1 MYFSSDDEHCSRCS
15 STRLIC
21 MSRLWIHAGTRH
33 EAFRLQ
39 LLVLGLAEAGELVLA
54 RIAQGVRAVP
64 TRCHQEPPDAIG
76 LAEDDFIWTRKVVP

>member
-1 MYFSSDDEHCSRCS
+1 MQQHPLDLHVEALDSC
-15 STRLIC
+15 
-21 MSRLWIHAGTRH
+21 WH

-39 LLVLGLAEAGELVLA
+39 LLALGLAEAGELVLA